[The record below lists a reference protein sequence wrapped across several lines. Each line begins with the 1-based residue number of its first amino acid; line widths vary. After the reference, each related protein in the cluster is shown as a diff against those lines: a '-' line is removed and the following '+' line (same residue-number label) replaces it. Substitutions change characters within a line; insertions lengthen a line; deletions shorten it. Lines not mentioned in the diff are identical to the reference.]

1 MSQIEELEAKVGELE
16 QKVHKSLL
24 PWQHTTTPTQN
35 SELVTQ
41 NEEIPLLRDS
51 LEESKYLE
59 SKVVSW
65 RERERKGEEEEL
77 HVYHYF
83 C

>member
-1 MSQIEELEAKVGELE
+1 MTT
-16 QKVHKSLL
+16 
-24 PWQHTTTPTQN
+24 HTAPPTQN

-65 RERERKGEEEEL
+65 RERERERKLDKREGEEEEL

>member
-1 MSQIEELEAKVGELE
+1 MTT
-16 QKVHKSLL
+16 
-24 PWQHTTTPTQN
+24 HTAPPTQN
-35 SELVTQ
+35 TELVTQ

-65 RERERKGEEEEL
+65 REREKKIRKLERKKRKKRKSYMFIIIFVKIEKL
-77 HVYHYF
+77 
-83 C
+83 

>member
-1 MSQIEELEAKVGELE
+1 MTT
-16 QKVHKSLL
+16 
-24 PWQHTTTPTQN
+24 HTAPPTQN

-65 RERERKGEEEEL
+65 REKGKEN
-77 HVYHYF
+77 
-83 C
+83 